1 MWSANAHAK
10 QVLQMMQFEYFRP
23 AEAVRPLIGSYYSIT
38 VPEAFSDVMRAEIAN
53 ARFILSGAVTSSMD
67 GEARRFLPGEA
78 ILCGPTFKWSPI
90 DFEDGTV
97 IVGAAITP
105 LGWARMFG
113 VPASDYADRIVP
125 LKEMMPE
132 RVHTLID
139 RIFDPPEGTTRVA
152 IADEA
157 FAALDNPD
165 ARVNDVFLD
174 EVTRWLTDPEPNE
187 LDDLLAAID
196 LSPRQVERLC
206 KQYFGC
212 SPKKLHRKFR
222 ALHSANRLTWQ
233 SLDDWR
239 DVATTAYYDQS
250 HFIREFK
257 QFNGRTP
264 SEFIKGAHLLV
275 RQTLVERRQIEHH
288 SPYSLVG

>member
-1 MWSANAHAK
+1 
-10 QVLQMMQFEYFRP
+10 MMQFEYFRP

-38 VPEAFSDVMRAEIAN
+38 VPDALNDVMRAEIAN
-53 ARFILSGAVTSSMD
+53 ARFILAGAVSSDMG
-67 GEARRFLPGEA
+67 GEMRRFVPGDA
-78 ILCGPTFKWSPI
+78 ILCGPTFKWSRI
-90 DFEDGTV
+90 EFEADTV

-113 VPASDYADRIVP
+113 VPAVDYADRLIP
-125 LKEMMPE
+125 LKEMMPA
-132 RVHTLID
+132 RVHALID

-152 IADEA
+152 IADET
-157 FAALDNPD
+157 FAELDQPD
-165 ARVNDVFLD
+165 ARVNQDFLD
-174 EVTRWLTDPEPNE
+174 HVTRWLTDPEPNE
-187 LDDLLAAID
+187 LEDLLASID
-196 LSPRQVERLC
+196 LSARQVERLC

-275 RQTLVERRQIEHH
+275 RQTLIERRQIEHH